1 MKNLIFTACLMNL
14 LGTLAFP
21 PTGLVAAELNAT
33 VSGPAPIPSGQ
44 VSVSTQDSAPL
55 PYGAAE
61 VVKLA
66 RAQVSED
73 VIISYV
79 QNSGSTYSLSS
90 DDIVRLR
97 NEGVSDRVINTIL
110 THHNKT
116 MEALPRASVPPPE
129 YADNAGSAAPQQA
142 AVQAPLAPSSSS
154 YVIPYPA
161 ATAAYYGYYRPYY
174 YSPYYY
180 GSSYYGYPYYG
191 YYGGPAVSFRFGFGG
206 GHGGSWHGGHGGYG
220 GGHGHGGHGH

>member
-1 MKNLIFTACLMNL
+1 MGFAPQETVDFSPPHLTHLQLLTMLCTRELNFLQFVMKNLIFTACLLNL

-44 VSVSTQDSAPL
+44 VSVSTQDSARL

-61 VVKLA
+61 VVKLS

-90 DDIVRLR
+90 DDI
-97 NEGVSDRVINTIL
+97 
-110 THHNKT
+110 
-116 MEALPRASVPPPE
+116 
-129 YADNAGSAAPQQA
+129 
-142 AVQAPLAPSSSS
+142 
-154 YVIPYPA
+154 
-161 ATAAYYGYYRPYY
+161 
-174 YSPYYY
+174 
-180 GSSYYGYPYYG
+180 
-191 YYGGPAVSFRFGFGG
+191 
-206 GHGGSWHGGHGGYG
+206 
-220 GGHGHGGHGH
+220 